1 MLLSHLPLLLH
12 QPFSNSVCMARL
24 HPIDRSLATDYMH
37 EFFDSLLTSS
47 VEPSSP
53 SETTWKERALDQPIS
68 RRPTYLT
75 KMQIEEQVNQ
85 AQLQHTLIK

>member
-12 QPFSNSVCMARL
+12 HPFSNSVCMARL

-53 SETTWKERALDQPIS
+53 TETT
-68 RRPTYLT
+68 
-75 KMQIEEQVNQ
+75 
-85 AQLQHTLIK
+85 